1 MNEEG
6 YLRDLG
12 KTIPSME
19 GEWDQNKEY
28 ERLSIVYVED
38 GQESSNDNNSSGG
51 GGSNGNQGG
60 NSGNNGGNSGNNG
73 NNSGNN
79 SGNNGNNGDS
89 GNGGNVTP
97 QPQTTTY
104 KVIVNSNL
112 SFDNCTINGTVGN
125 ISDVPEGSNV
135 TIVVSKAGYVDKT
148 VTIPNISENKTIQV
162 DFTDADRVK
171 LTVKTVTN
179 ISAWDVNILDNEGNV
194 IESVDGHEFEVDY
207 GSSVNV
213 EIIGRDFA
221 YGRLARVTR
230 LENITENKQIIEQYS
245 DDHMDAVVD
254 AHLTSSDKVNWYY
267 GQVIVLGS
275 NGTNGEWKNIY
286 VRNAL
291 DGQIWFERLRI
302 NDPAIASGVETD
314 LEFRIQTINGEKVIQ
329 YKATYVRNPGTQL
342 TYPYA
347 ESIGYI
353 NPMMY
358 KHVDEDDSASYNKY
372 RQDVE
377 KYCNKY
383 GVVRVSA
390 ATVAFLTTTAHY
402 AGANRK
408 ILPTIDN

>member
-19 GEWDQNKEY
+19 GKWDQNKEY

-51 GGSNGNQGG
+51 GGNNGNQGG
-60 NSGNNGGNSGNNG
+60 NSGNNSGSNNGGNSGNNG

-79 SGNNGNNGDS
+79 GDS
-89 GNGGNVTP
+89 GNGGSVTP
-97 QPQTTTY
+97 QPQTTY

-162 DFTDADRVK
+162 NFTDEDRVK

-179 ISAWDVNILDNEGNV
+179 ISAWDVNILDDEGNV

-207 GSSVNV
+207 GASVNV
-213 EIIGRDFA
+213 EIIGKDFA

-254 AHLTSSDKVNWYY
+254 SDLTSSDKTNWYY
-267 GQVIVLGS
+267 SQAIVLDS
-275 NGTNGEWKNIY
+275 NGTNGEWRNIY

-291 DGQIWFERLRI
+291 NGEIWFERLRE
-302 NDPAIASGVETD
+302 NDPRMASGVETD

-329 YKATYVRNPGTQL
+329 YKATYVRNPGTLL

-347 ESIGYI
+347 ESIGHI
-353 NPMMY
+353 HIMMHKY
-358 KHVDEDDSASYNKY
+358 TEEDDSASYNEY
-372 RQDVE
+372 SENVE

-383 GVVRVSA
+383 GVTRISA
-390 ATVAFLTTTAHY
+390 ASVAFLTNAIHY

-408 ILPTIDN
+408 ILPTMDN